1 LTNKLRIK
9 EECLN
14 GIRKHILTE
23 NLIIFLYLTIM
34 KANEIIFL
42 VEESLEGG
50 YEAKAIGESIFTEA
64 ESIDELKSNIKEAVH
79 CHFDNPNYSYKVV
92 FHS

>member
-1 LTNKLRIK
+1 
-9 EECLN
+9 
-14 GIRKHILTE
+14 
-23 NLIIFLYLTIM
+23 M

-64 ESIDELKSNIKEAVH
+64 ESLDELKFNIKEAVR
-79 CHFDNPNYSYKVV
+79 CHFEDQEAPSFITLRFVKEETLSV
-92 FHS
+92 

>member
-1 LTNKLRIK
+1 
-9 EECLN
+9 
-14 GIRKHILTE
+14 
-23 NLIIFLYLTIM
+23 M

-64 ESIDELKSNIKEAVH
+64 ESIEKLKSNIKEAVH
-79 CHFDNPNYSYKVV
+79 CHFDNPNFSHKVV